1 MTENPIITRPIT
13 TFKGRQLSVFYCFRE
28 LPDES
33 NHRINLRE
41 SFM

>member
-28 LPDES
+28 RNFQTSRTKE
-33 NHRINLRE
+33 
-41 SFM
+41 